1 MNAGADMKAGAIAG
15 LALLVA
21 LIVYSL
27 TREGTRR
34 TMRQLEGGG
43 TVSAGDG
50 ERAAAR
56 TALPPR
62 HVHEGDPSVRH

>member
-1 MNAGADMKAGAIAG
+1 MAG

-34 TMRQLEGGG
+34 TTRRSDASALR
-43 TVSAGDG
+43 AGDG
-50 ERAAAR
+50 ERARAR
-56 TALPPR
+56 TAPPPR

>member
-1 MNAGADMKAGAIAG
+1 MKTGAMAG
-15 LALLVA
+15 LALLIA

-34 TMRQLEGGG
+34 TMRRSEG
-43 TVSAGDG
+43 SALRAGDG
-50 ERAAAR
+50 DRAPAR

>member
-1 MNAGADMKAGAIAG
+1 MKSGAVAG

-27 TREGTRR
+27 TREEARR
-34 TMRQLEGGG
+34 TMQRSQAS
-43 TVSAGDG
+43 TRRAGDRT
-50 ERAAAR
+50 RAPAR
-56 TALPPR
+56 TPPPHR